1 MKRLFLLIT
10 LCLSLVSNSV
20 IAAGPLQLVTAGP
33 GNRIHGVDISKWQHP
48 YDKPINFVKMAK
60 TGVRFVMIKGSDS
73 QAPADLIAKKY
84 LIADRAAA
92 QAAGLYTGFYYFSYL
107 PDTTK
112 KAEIIADAKAQA
124 QKVIW
129 RLGEI
134 GGYTEQDLPV
144 ALDLETNCV
153 RKIDGICKKYASRS
167 QVSLWATTWL
177 AAVTEKTNRKPFI
190 YSFPNFL
197 QSAMVRSNELAQYPL
212 WIAAYGKH
220 PIEPANHPG
229 MKSVGCFAH
238 SWTKAD
244 CTADYQIWQYT
255 SCGKGS
261 KYGVA
266 SSRIDLNVFNGS
278 EEKFVA
284 LTKGIWQPDIVDLL
298 PYNET
303 TTVTLISSVSTLTTN
318 GAANF
323 VVDAVRPDGTPVVT
337 GSVRFVSAD
346 SLVKSGVQD
355 VIRSASGRWTL
366 KISGLQAGNY
376 VGFVEYFDESN
387 THASSLIPVM
397 FEVTQGPI
405 STPSPSPSPTK
416 KPAPQP
422 VDACTGQ
429 IRN

>member
-1 MKRLFLLIT
+1 M
-10 LCLSLVSNSV
+10 
-20 IAAGPLQLVTAGP
+20 ATA
-33 GNRIHGVDISKWQHP
+33 
-48 YDKPINFVKMAK
+48 
-60 TGVRFVMIKGSDS
+60 GVRFVIIKGADA
-73 QAPADLIAKKY
+73 QAPADVLAKKY

-129 RLGEI
+129 RLAEI

-153 RKIDGICKKYASRS
+153 RKIAGVCKKFANKD
-167 QVSLWATTWL
+167 QVSLWAKTWL
-177 AAVTEKTNRKPFI
+177 SEVTLKTNRRPFI
-190 YSFPNFL
+190 YSYPNFL
-197 QSAMVRSNELAQYPL
+197 QSAMARSKELAQYPL

-220 PIEPANHPG
+220 PAVATNHPG

-266 SSRIDLNVFNGS
+266 SSRIDLNVFSGN
-278 EEKFVA
+278 EDKFYA
-284 LTKGIWQPDIVDLL
+284 LTKGVWQPDVVDLL

-303 TTVTLISSVSTLTTN
+303 TTATLISSVTSITTN
-318 GAANF
+318 DVANF
-323 VVDAVRPDGTPVVT
+323 VVDAVRPNGTPVVT

-346 SLVKSGVQD
+346 SLVKAGVQD

-366 KISGLQAGNY
+366 KISGLLAGTY

-387 THASSLIPVM
+387 THASSVIPVM
-397 FEVTQGPI
+397 FEVTQGP
-405 STPSPSPSPTK
+405 TPSPKPSPTK
-416 KPAPQP
+416 KPVPQP
-422 VDACTGQ
+422 VDACAGQ

>member
-10 LCLSLVSNSV
+10 LCLSLVSNNV

-48 YDKPINFVKMAK
+48 HDKPINFEKMAK
-60 TGVRFVMIKGSDS
+60 AGVRFVIIKGSDS
-73 QAPADLIAKKY
+73 QVPADVLAKKY

-124 QKVIW
+124 QKTIW

-144 ALDLETNCV
+144 ALDLETNCI
-153 RKIDGICKKYASRS
+153 RLISGICKKYASRAN
-167 QVSLWATTWL
+167 VSLWAKTWL
-177 AAVTEKTNRKPFI
+177 AEVEAKTNRKPFV
-190 YSFPNFL
+190 YSYPSFL
-197 QSAMVRSNELAQYPL
+197 QNAMTRSSQLAKYPL
-212 WIAAYGKH
+212 WIAAYGKQ
-220 PIEPANHPG
+220 PAEPANHPG

-244 CTADYQIWQYT
+244 CRADYQIWQYT

-266 SSRIDLNVFNGS
+266 SSRIDLNVFSGS
-278 EEKFVA
+278 EDKFYA
-284 LTKGIWQPDIVDLL
+284 LTKGVWQPEAVDLL
-298 PYNET
+298 PFNEPT
-303 TTVTLISSVSTLTTN
+303 TAVLISSVTSITTN
-318 GAANF
+318 DSADF
-323 VVDAVRPDGTPVVT
+323 VVDAVRPNGTPVVT
-337 GSVRFVSAD
+337 GSVRFISAD
-346 SLVKSGVQD
+346 SLVKVGVQD

-366 KISGLQAGNY
+366 KMSALTAGTY
-376 VGFVEYFDESN
+376 VGFIEYFDESQ
-387 THASSLIPVM
+387 THASSVMPVM
-397 FEVTQGPI
+397 FEVTQG
-405 STPSPSPSPTK
+405 STPTPKPSPTK
-416 KPAPQP
+416 KPAPKP
-422 VDACTGQ
+422 VDVCAGQ

>member
-10 LCLSLVSNSV
+10 LCLSLVSNNV
-20 IAAGPLQLVTAGP
+20 IAVGPLQLVTAGP

-48 YDKPINFVKMAK
+48 YDKPINFAKMAK
-60 TGVRFVMIKGSDS
+60 AGVRFVIIKGSDS
-73 QAPADLIAKKY
+73 QAPADALAKKY
-84 LIADRAAA
+84 LIADRTAA

-124 QKVIW
+124 QKTIW

-153 RKIDGICKKYASRS
+153 RIISGVCKKYASRAN
-167 QVSLWATTWL
+167 VSLWAKTWL
-177 AAVTEKTNRKPFI
+177 AEVEAKTNRKPFV
-190 YSFPNFL
+190 YSYPSFL
-197 QSAMVRSNELAQYPL
+197 QNAMTRSTELAKYPL
-212 WIAAYGKH
+212 WIAAYGKQ
-220 PIEPANHPG
+220 PAEPANHPG

-244 CTADYQIWQYT
+244 CRADYQIWQYT

-266 SSRIDLNVFNGS
+266 SSRIDLNVFSGS
-278 EEKFVA
+278 EDKFYA
-284 LTKGIWQPDIVDLL
+284 LTKGVWQPEAVDLL
-298 PYNET
+298 PFNEPT
-303 TTVTLISSVSTLTTN
+303 TATLISSVTSITTN
-318 GAANF
+318 DSADF
-323 VVDAVRPDGTPVVT
+323 VVDAVRPNGTPVVT
-337 GSVRFVSAD
+337 GSVRFISAD
-346 SLVKSGVQD
+346 SLVKVGVQD

-366 KISGLQAGNY
+366 KISALTAGTY
-376 VGFVEYFDESN
+376 VGFIEYFDESQ
-387 THASSLIPVM
+387 THASSVMPVM
-397 FEVTQGPI
+397 FEVTQGP
-405 STPSPSPSPTK
+405 TPTPKPSPTK
-416 KPAPQP
+416 KPAPKP
-422 VDACTGQ
+422 VDACAGQ

>member
-10 LCLSLVSNSV
+10 LCLSLVSNNV

-48 YDKPINFVKMAK
+48 YDKPINFTKMASA
-60 TGVRFVMIKGSDS
+60 GVRFVMIKGSDS
-73 QAPADLIAKKY
+73 QAPADLVAKNY

-153 RKIDGICKKYASRS
+153 RKIGGICKKYASRAN
-167 QVSLWATTWL
+167 VTLWATTWL
-177 AAVTEKTNRKPFI
+177 ADVEAKTNRKPFI
-190 YSFPNFL
+190 YSYPNFL
-197 QSAMVRSNELAQYPL
+197 QSAMARSKVLAQYPL

-220 PIEPANHPG
+220 PAVATNVPG

-266 SSRIDLNVFNGS
+266 SSRIDLNVFSGS
-278 EEKFVA
+278 EEKFYA
-284 LTKGIWQPDIVDLL
+284 LTKGVWQPEPVDLL

-303 TTVTLISSVSTLTTN
+303 TSATLISSVSTLTTN
-318 GAANF
+318 DVANF
-323 VVDAVRPDGTPVVT
+323 VVDAVRPNGTPVVT
-337 GSVRFVSAD
+337 GSVRFISAD
-346 SLVKSGVQD
+346 SLMKAGVQD

-376 VGFVEYFDESN
+376 VGFIEYFDESN
-387 THASSLIPVM
+387 THSSADMPVM
-397 FEVTQGPI
+397 FEVTQGP
-405 STPSPSPSPTK
+405 TPLPKPSPSK
-416 KPAPQP
+416 KPVMQP
-422 VDACTGQ
+422 VDACAGQ

>member
-1 MKRLFLLIT
+1 LKRLFLLIT
-10 LCLSLVSNSV
+10 LCLSLVSNNV
-20 IAAGPLQLVTAGP
+20 IAAGPLQLVTTGP

-48 YDKPINFVKMAK
+48 YDKPINFAKMAK
-60 TGVRFVMIKGSDS
+60 AGVRFVIIKGSDS
-73 QAPADLIAKKY
+73 QAPADALAKKY

-124 QKVIW
+124 QKTIW

-153 RKIDGICKKYASRS
+153 RIISGVCKKYASRAN
-167 QVSLWATTWL
+167 VSLWAKTWL
-177 AAVTEKTNRKPFI
+177 AEVEAKTNRKPFV
-190 YSFPNFL
+190 YSYPSFL
-197 QSAMVRSNELAQYPL
+197 QNAMTRSTELAKYPL
-212 WIAAYGKH
+212 WIAAYGKQ
-220 PIEPANHPG
+220 PAEPANHPG

-244 CTADYQIWQYT
+244 CRADYQIWQYT

-266 SSRIDLNVFNGS
+266 SSRIDLNVFSGS
-278 EEKFVA
+278 EDKFYA
-284 LTKGIWQPDIVDLL
+284 LTKGVWQPEAVDLL
-298 PYNET
+298 PFNEPT
-303 TTVTLISSVSTLTTN
+303 TATLISSVTSITTN
-318 GAANF
+318 DSADF
-323 VVDAVRPDGTPVVT
+323 VVDAVRPNGTPVVT
-337 GSVRFVSAD
+337 GSVRFISAD
-346 SLVKSGVQD
+346 SLVKVGVQD

-366 KISGLQAGNY
+366 KISALTAGTY
-376 VGFVEYFDESN
+376 VGFIEYFDESQ
-387 THASSLIPVM
+387 THASSVMPVM
-397 FEVTQGPI
+397 FEVTQGP
-405 STPSPSPSPTK
+405 TPTPKPSPTK
-416 KPAPQP
+416 KPAPKP
-422 VDACTGQ
+422 VDACAGQ

>member
-1 MKRLFLLIT
+1 MKRLFILIT
-10 LCLSLVSNSV
+10 LCLSLVSNNV

-48 YDKPINFVKMAK
+48 YDKPINFEKMAK
-60 TGVRFVMIKGSDS
+60 AGVRFVMIKGSDS
-73 QAPADLIAKKY
+73 QAPADLTAKKY

-92 QAAGLYTGFYYFSYL
+92 QDAGLYTGFYYFSYL

-124 QKVIW
+124 QKTVW

-153 RKIDGICKKYASRS
+153 RIISGICKKYASRAN
-167 QVSLWATTWL
+167 VTLWAKTWL
-177 AAVTEKTNRKPFI
+177 DEVALKTNRKPFV
-190 YSFPNFL
+190 YSYPNFL
-197 QSAMVRSNELAQYPL
+197 QSAMARSTELAKYPL

-220 PIEPANHPG
+220 PAEPANHPG

-238 SWTKAD
+238 SWTKSD
-244 CTADYQIWQYT
+244 CRADYQIWQYT

-266 SSRIDLNVFNGS
+266 SSRIDLNVFSGS
-278 EEKFVA
+278 EEKFFA
-284 LTKGIWQPDIVDLL
+284 LTKGAWQPEALDLL
-298 PYNET
+298 PFNET
-303 TTVTLISSVSTLTTN
+303 TTAKLISSSSAITTN
-318 GAANF
+318 DSANF
-323 VVDAVRPDGTPVVT
+323 VIDAVRPNGTPVVT

-346 SLVKSGVQD
+346 SLAKVGTQD

-366 KISGLQAGNY
+366 KISGLVAGTY
-376 VGFVEYFDESN
+376 VGFVEYFDESQ
-387 THASSLIPVM
+387 THASVEMPVM
-397 FEVTQGPI
+397 FDVAQGP
-405 STPSPSPSPTK
+405 TPTPKPSPSK
-416 KPAPQP
+416 KPAPKP
-422 VDACTGQ
+422 VDACAGQ

>member
-10 LCLSLVSNSV
+10 LCLSLVSNNV

-48 YDKPINFVKMAK
+48 HDKPINFEKMANA
-60 TGVRFVMIKGSDS
+60 GVRFVIIKGSDS
-73 QAPADLIAKKY
+73 QAPADALAKKY

-124 QKVIW
+124 QKTIW

-153 RKIDGICKKYASRS
+153 RLISGICKKYASRAN
-167 QVSLWATTWL
+167 VSLWAKTWL
-177 AAVTEKTNRKPFI
+177 AEVEAKTNRKPFV
-190 YSFPNFL
+190 YSYPSFL
-197 QSAMVRSNELAQYPL
+197 QNAMTRSSQLAKYPL
-212 WIAAYGKH
+212 WIAAYGKQ
-220 PIEPANHPG
+220 PAEPANHPG

-244 CTADYQIWQYT
+244 CRADYQIWQYT

-266 SSRIDLNVFNGS
+266 SSRIDLNVFSGS
-278 EEKFVA
+278 EDKFYA
-284 LTKGIWQPDIVDLL
+284 LTKGVWQPEAVDLL
-298 PYNET
+298 PFNEPT
-303 TTVTLISSVSTLTTN
+303 TAVLISSVTSITTN
-318 GAANF
+318 DSADF
-323 VVDAVRPDGTPVVT
+323 VVDAVRPNGTPVVT
-337 GSVRFVSAD
+337 GSVRFISAD
-346 SLVKSGVQD
+346 SLVKVGVQD

-366 KISGLQAGNY
+366 KMSALTAGTY
-376 VGFVEYFDESN
+376 VGFIEYFDESQ
-387 THASSLIPVM
+387 THASSVMPVM
-397 FEVTQGPI
+397 FEVTQG
-405 STPSPSPSPTK
+405 STPTPKPSPTK
-416 KPAPQP
+416 KPAPKP
-422 VDACTGQ
+422 VDVCAGQ

>member
-10 LCLSLVSNSV
+10 LCLCLVSNNV

-48 YDKPINFVKMAK
+48 YDKPIDFAKMAK
-60 TGVRFVMIKGSDS
+60 AGIRFVMIKGSDS
-73 QAPADLIAKKY
+73 QAPADALAKKY

-112 KAEIIADAKAQA
+112 KAAIIADAKAQA
-124 QKVIW
+124 QKTIW

-153 RKIDGICKKYASRS
+153 RIISGLCKKYASKAN
-167 QVSLWATTWL
+167 VTLWAKTWL
-177 AAVTEKTNRKPFI
+177 AEVEAKTNRKPFV
-190 YSFPNFL
+190 YSYPNFL
-197 QSAMVRSNELAQYPL
+197 QSAMSRSTELAKYPL

-220 PIEPANHPG
+220 PAVPSNHPG

-238 SWTKAD
+238 SWTKSN
-244 CTADYQIWQYT
+244 CQADYQIWQYT

-266 SSRIDLNVFNGS
+266 SSRIDLNVFSSS
-278 EEKFVA
+278 EDKFYA
-284 LTKGIWQPDIVDLL
+284 LTKGIWQPEAIDLL
-298 PYNET
+298 PFNEP
-303 TTVTLISSVSTLTTN
+303 TTVALISSVTSITTN
-318 GAANF
+318 ESANF

-346 SLVKSGVQD
+346 SLVKAGVQD

-366 KISGLQAGNY
+366 KISGLSAGTY
-376 VGFVEYFDESN
+376 VGFVEYFDESQ
-387 THASSLIPVM
+387 THANSVIPVM
-397 FEVTQGPI
+397 FDVTQGPI
-405 STPSPSPSPTK
+405 PTPKLSPTK
-416 KPAPQP
+416 KPAPKP
-422 VDACTGQ
+422 VDACAGQ

>member
-10 LCLSLVSNSV
+10 LCLSLVSNNV

-48 YDKPINFVKMAK
+48 YDKPINFAKMAK
-60 TGVRFVMIKGSDS
+60 AGVRFVIIKGSDS
-73 QAPADLIAKKY
+73 QAPADALAKKY
-84 LIADRAAA
+84 LIADRTAA

-124 QKVIW
+124 QKTIW

-153 RKIDGICKKYASRS
+153 RIISGVCKKYASRAN
-167 QVSLWATTWL
+167 VSLWAKTWL
-177 AAVTEKTNRKPFI
+177 AEVEAKTNRKPFV
-190 YSFPNFL
+190 YSYPSFL
-197 QSAMVRSNELAQYPL
+197 QNAMTRSTELAKYPL
-212 WIAAYGKH
+212 WIAAYGKQ
-220 PIEPANHPG
+220 PAEPANHPG

-244 CTADYQIWQYT
+244 CRADYQIWQYT

-266 SSRIDLNVFNGS
+266 SSRIDLNVFSGS
-278 EEKFVA
+278 EDKFYA
-284 LTKGIWQPDIVDLL
+284 LTKGVWQPEAVDLL
-298 PYNET
+298 PFNEPT
-303 TTVTLISSVSTLTTN
+303 TATLISSVTSITTN
-318 GAANF
+318 DSADF
-323 VVDAVRPDGTPVVT
+323 VVDAVRPNGTPVVT
-337 GSVRFVSAD
+337 GSVRFISAD
-346 SLVKSGVQD
+346 SLVKVGVQD

-366 KISGLQAGNY
+366 KISALTAGTY
-376 VGFVEYFDESN
+376 VGFIEYFDESQ
-387 THASSLIPVM
+387 THASSVMPVM
-397 FEVTQGPI
+397 FEVTQGP
-405 STPSPSPSPTK
+405 TPTPKPSPTK
-416 KPAPQP
+416 KPAPKP
-422 VDACTGQ
+422 VDACAGQ

>member
-10 LCLSLVSNSV
+10 LCLCLSLVSTNV
-20 IAAGPLQLVTAGP
+20 IAATPLQLVAAGP

-48 YDKPINFVKMAK
+48 YDKPINFEKMAK
-60 TGVRFVMIKGSDS
+60 VGVRFVMIKGSDS
-73 QAPADLIAKKY
+73 QAPSDLIAKKY
-84 LIADRAAA
+84 LIADRTAA

-107 PDTTK
+107 PDTTV

-153 RKIDGICKKYASRS
+153 RKIASVCKKYASRS
-167 QVSLWATTWL
+167 QVSLWAKTWL
-177 AAVTEKTNRKPFI
+177 ATVTEKTNRKPFI

-197 QSAMVRSNELAQYPL
+197 QSAMSRSKELAQYPL

-220 PIEPANHPG
+220 PAEPANHPG
-229 MKSVGCFAH
+229 MKSVGCYAH
-238 SWTKAD
+238 SWTKSD
-244 CTADYQIWQYT
+244 CTANYQIWQYT

-266 SSRIDLNVFNGS
+266 SSRIDLNVFGGS
-278 EEKFVA
+278 EENFYT
-284 LTKGIWQPDIVDLL
+284 LTKGVWQPDAVDLL

-303 TTVTLISSVSTLTTN
+303 TTATLISGASTLTTN
-318 GAANF
+318 DSASF

-337 GSVRFVSAD
+337 GSVRFVAAD
-346 SLVKSGVQD
+346 SLVKAGVQD

-366 KISGLQAGNY
+366 KISGLLAGTQ

-387 THASSLIPVM
+387 THASSVIPVM

-405 STPSPSPSPTK
+405 PTPKPSPTN
-416 KPAPQP
+416 KPAPKP
-422 VDACTGQ
+422 VDACAGQ

>member
-10 LCLSLVSNSV
+10 LCLSLVSSNV

-48 YDKPINFVKMAK
+48 YDKPINFAKMAK
-60 TGVRFVMIKGSDS
+60 AGVRFVMIKGSDS
-73 QAPADLIAKKY
+73 QAPADAIAKKY

-92 QAAGLYTGFYYFSYL
+92 QVAGLYTGFYYFSYL

-112 KAEIIADAKAQA
+112 KAAIIADAKAQA
-124 QKVIW
+124 QKTIW

-153 RKIDGICKKYASRS
+153 RIISGVCKKYASKAN
-167 QVSLWATTWL
+167 VTLWAKTWL
-177 AAVTEKTNRKPFI
+177 AEVEAKTNRKPFV
-190 YSFPNFL
+190 YSYPNFL
-197 QSAMVRSNELAQYPL
+197 QSAMSRSTELAKYPL

-220 PIEPANHPG
+220 PAVPSNHPG

-238 SWTKAD
+238 SWTKSN
-244 CTADYQIWQYT
+244 CQADYQIWQYT

-266 SSRIDLNVFNGS
+266 SSRIDLNVFSGS
-278 EEKFVA
+278 EDKFYA
-284 LTKGIWQPDIVDLL
+284 LTKGIWQPEAIDLL
-298 PYNET
+298 PFNEPT
-303 TTVTLISSVSTLTTN
+303 TATLISSVTSLTTN
-318 GAANF
+318 ESANF

-346 SLVKSGVQD
+346 SLVKAGVQD

-366 KISGLQAGNY
+366 KISGLSAGPY
-376 VGFVEYFDESN
+376 VGFVEYFDESQ
-387 THASSLIPVM
+387 THANSVIPVM
-397 FEVTQGPI
+397 FDVTQGP
-405 STPSPSPSPTK
+405 TPTPKPSPTK
-416 KPAPQP
+416 KPAPKP
-422 VDACTGQ
+422 VDACAGQ

>member
-10 LCLSLVSNSV
+10 LCLSLVSNNV

-48 YDKPINFVKMAK
+48 YDKPINFEKMAK
-60 TGVRFVMIKGSDS
+60 AGVRFVIIKGSDS
-73 QAPADLIAKKY
+73 QAPADALAKKY

-124 QKVIW
+124 QKTIW

-144 ALDLETNCV
+144 ALDLENNCV
-153 RKIDGICKKYASRS
+153 RIISGICKKYASRAN
-167 QVSLWATTWL
+167 VSLWAKTWL
-177 AAVTEKTNRKPFI
+177 TEVEAKTNRKPFV
-190 YSFPNFL
+190 YSFPSFL
-197 QSAMVRSNELAQYPL
+197 QNAMTRSSQLAKYPL
-212 WIAAYGKH
+212 WIAAYGKQ
-220 PIEPANHPG
+220 PAEPANHPG

-244 CTADYQIWQYT
+244 CRADYQIWQYT

-266 SSRIDLNVFNGS
+266 SSRIDLNVFSGS
-278 EEKFVA
+278 EDRFYA
-284 LTKGIWQPDIVDLL
+284 LTKGVWQPEAVDLL
-298 PYNET
+298 PFNEPT
-303 TTVTLISSVSTLTTN
+303 TAVLISSVTSITTN
-318 GAANF
+318 DSADF
-323 VVDAVRPDGTPVVT
+323 VVDAVRPNGTPVVT
-337 GSVRFVSAD
+337 GSVRFISAD
-346 SLVKSGVQD
+346 SLVKVGVQD

-366 KISGLQAGNY
+366 KMSALTAGTY
-376 VGFVEYFDESN
+376 VGFIEYFDESQ
-387 THASSLIPVM
+387 THASSVMPVM
-397 FEVTQGPI
+397 FEVTQGP
-405 STPSPSPSPTK
+405 TPTPKPSPTK
-416 KPAPQP
+416 KPAPKP
-422 VDACTGQ
+422 VDACAGQ

>member
-1 MKRLFLLIT
+1 VKRIFLLIT
-10 LCLSLVSNSV
+10 LCLSLVSNNV

-48 YDKPINFVKMAK
+48 NDKPINFEKMAK
-60 TGVRFVMIKGSDS
+60 AGVRFVIIKGSDS
-73 QAPADLIAKKY
+73 QAPADALAKKY
-84 LIADRAAA
+84 LIADRTAA

-124 QKVIW
+124 QKTIW

-153 RKIDGICKKYASRS
+153 RLISGACKKYASRAN
-167 QVSLWATTWL
+167 VSLWAKTWL
-177 AAVTEKTNRKPFI
+177 AEVEAKTNRKPFV
-190 YSFPNFL
+190 YSYPSFL
-197 QSAMVRSNELAQYPL
+197 QNAMSRSSELAKYPL

-220 PIEPANHPG
+220 PAQPANHPG

-244 CTADYQIWQYT
+244 CRADYQIWQYT

-266 SSRIDLNVFNGS
+266 SSRIDLNVFSGS
-278 EEKFVA
+278 EDKFYA
-284 LTKGIWQPDIVDLL
+284 LTKGVWQPEAVDLL
-298 PYNET
+298 PFNEPT
-303 TTVTLISSVSTLTTN
+303 TAVLISSVSSITTN
-318 GAANF
+318 DSADF
-323 VVDAVRPDGTPVVT
+323 VVDAVRPNGTPVVT
-337 GSVRFVSAD
+337 GSVRFISAD
-346 SLVKSGVQD
+346 SLVKVGVQD

-366 KISGLQAGNY
+366 KISGLTAGTY
-376 VGFVEYFDESN
+376 VGFIEYFDESQ
-387 THASSLIPVM
+387 THASSVMPVM
-397 FEVTQGPI
+397 FEVTQGP
-405 STPSPSPSPTK
+405 TPTPKPSPTK
-416 KPAPQP
+416 KPAPKP
-422 VDACTGQ
+422 VDACAGQ

>member
-10 LCLSLVSNSV
+10 LCLSLVSNNV

-48 YDKPINFVKMAK
+48 YDKPINFAKMAK
-60 TGVRFVMIKGSDS
+60 AGVRFVIIKGSDS
-73 QAPADLIAKKY
+73 QAPADALAKKY
-84 LIADRAAA
+84 LIADRTAA

-124 QKVIW
+124 QKTIW

-153 RKIDGICKKYASRS
+153 RIISGVCKKYASRAN
-167 QVSLWATTWL
+167 VSLWAKTWL
-177 AAVTEKTNRKPFI
+177 AEVEAKTNRKPFV
-190 YSFPNFL
+190 YSYPSFL
-197 QSAMVRSNELAQYPL
+197 QNAMTRSTELAKYPL
-212 WIAAYGKH
+212 WIAAYGKQ
-220 PIEPANHPG
+220 PAEPANHPG

-244 CTADYQIWQYT
+244 CRADYQIWQYT

-266 SSRIDLNVFNGS
+266 SSRIDLNVFSGS
-278 EEKFVA
+278 EDKFYA
-284 LTKGIWQPDIVDLL
+284 LTKGVWQPEAVDLL
-298 PYNET
+298 PFNEPT
-303 TTVTLISSVSTLTTN
+303 TATLISSVTSITTN
-318 GAANF
+318 DSANF
-323 VVDAVRPDGTPVVT
+323 VVDAVRPNGTPVVT
-337 GSVRFVSAD
+337 GSVRFISAD
-346 SLVKSGVQD
+346 SLVKVGVQD

-366 KISGLQAGNY
+366 KISALTAGTY
-376 VGFVEYFDESN
+376 VGFIEYFDESQ
-387 THASSLIPVM
+387 THASSVMPVM
-397 FEVTQGPI
+397 FEVTQGP
-405 STPSPSPSPTK
+405 TPTPKPSPTK
-416 KPAPQP
+416 KPAPKP
-422 VDACTGQ
+422 VDACAGQ

>member
-10 LCLSLVSNSV
+10 LCLSLVSNNV
-20 IAAGPLQLVTAGP
+20 IAAGPLQLVTTGP

-48 YDKPINFVKMAK
+48 YDKPINFAKMAK
-60 TGVRFVMIKGSDS
+60 AGVRFVIIKGSDS
-73 QAPADLIAKKY
+73 QAPADALAKKY

-124 QKVIW
+124 QKTIW

-153 RKIDGICKKYASRS
+153 RIISGVCKKYASRAN
-167 QVSLWATTWL
+167 VSLWAKTWL
-177 AAVTEKTNRKPFI
+177 AEVEAKTNRKPFV
-190 YSFPNFL
+190 YSYPSFL
-197 QSAMVRSNELAQYPL
+197 QNAMTRSTELAKYPL
-212 WIAAYGKH
+212 WIAAYGKQ
-220 PIEPANHPG
+220 PAEPANHPG

-244 CTADYQIWQYT
+244 CRADYQIWQYT

-266 SSRIDLNVFNGS
+266 SSRIDLNVFSGS
-278 EEKFVA
+278 EDKFYA
-284 LTKGIWQPDIVDLL
+284 LTKGVWQPEAVDLL
-298 PYNET
+298 PFNEPT
-303 TTVTLISSVSTLTTN
+303 TATLISSVTSITTN
-318 GAANF
+318 DSADF
-323 VVDAVRPDGTPVVT
+323 VVDAVRPNGTPVVT
-337 GSVRFVSAD
+337 GSVRFISAD
-346 SLVKSGVQD
+346 SLVKVGVQD

-366 KISGLQAGNY
+366 KISALTAGTY
-376 VGFVEYFDESN
+376 VGFIEYFDESQ
-387 THASSLIPVM
+387 THASSVMPVM
-397 FEVTQGPI
+397 FEVTQGP
-405 STPSPSPSPTK
+405 TPTPKPSPTK
-416 KPAPQP
+416 KPAPKP
-422 VDACTGQ
+422 VDACAGQ

>member
-1 MKRLFLLIT
+1 LKRLFLLIT
-10 LCLSLVSNSV
+10 LCLSLVSNNV

-48 YDKPINFVKMAK
+48 HDKPINFEKMAK
-60 TGVRFVMIKGSDS
+60 AGVRFVIIKGSDS
-73 QAPADLIAKKY
+73 QVPADALAKKY

-124 QKVIW
+124 QKTIW

-153 RKIDGICKKYASRS
+153 RLISGICKKYASRAN
-167 QVSLWATTWL
+167 VSLWAKTWL
-177 AAVTEKTNRKPFI
+177 AEVEAKTNRKPFV
-190 YSFPNFL
+190 YSYPSFL
-197 QSAMVRSNELAQYPL
+197 QNAMTRSSQLAKYPL
-212 WIAAYGKH
+212 WIAAYGKQ
-220 PIEPANHPG
+220 PAEPANHPG

-244 CTADYQIWQYT
+244 CRADYQIWQYT

-266 SSRIDLNVFNGS
+266 SSRIDLNVFSGS
-278 EEKFVA
+278 EDKFYA
-284 LTKGIWQPDIVDLL
+284 LTKGVWQPEAVDLL
-298 PYNET
+298 PFNEPT
-303 TTVTLISSVSTLTTN
+303 TAVLISSVTSITTN
-318 GAANF
+318 DSADF
-323 VVDAVRPDGTPVVT
+323 VVDAVRPNGTPVVT
-337 GSVRFVSAD
+337 GSVRFISAD
-346 SLVKSGVQD
+346 SLVKVGVQD

-366 KISGLQAGNY
+366 KMSALTAGTY
-376 VGFVEYFDESN
+376 VGFIEYFDESQ
-387 THASSLIPVM
+387 THASSVMPVM
-397 FEVTQGPI
+397 FEVTQG
-405 STPSPSPSPTK
+405 STPTPKPSPTK
-416 KPAPQP
+416 KPAPKP
-422 VDACTGQ
+422 VDVCAGQ

>member
-1 MKRLFLLIT
+1 MKRLFILIT
-10 LCLSLVSNSV
+10 LCLSLVSNNV

-48 YDKPINFVKMAK
+48 YDKPINFEKMAK
-60 TGVRFVMIKGSDS
+60 AGVRFVMIKGSDS

-124 QKVIW
+124 QKTVW

-153 RKIDGICKKYASRS
+153 RIISGICKKYASRAN
-167 QVSLWATTWL
+167 VTLWAKTWL
-177 AAVTEKTNRKPFI
+177 EEVALKTNRKPFV
-190 YSFPNFL
+190 YSYPNFL
-197 QSAMVRSNELAQYPL
+197 QSAMARSTELAKYPL

-220 PIEPANHPG
+220 PAEPANHPG

-238 SWTKAD
+238 SWTKSD
-244 CTADYQIWQYT
+244 CRADYQIWQYT

-266 SSRIDLNVFNGS
+266 SSRIDLNVFSGS
-278 EEKFVA
+278 EEKFFA
-284 LTKGIWQPDIVDLL
+284 LTKGAWQPEALDLL
-298 PYNET
+298 PFNET
-303 TTVTLISSVSTLTTN
+303 TTAKLISSSSAITTN
-318 GAANF
+318 DSANF
-323 VVDAVRPDGTPVVT
+323 VIDAVRPNGTPVVT

-346 SLVKSGVQD
+346 SLAKVGTQD

-366 KISGLQAGNY
+366 KISGLAAGTY
-376 VGFVEYFDESN
+376 VGFVEYFDESQ
-387 THASSLIPVM
+387 THASVEMPVM
-397 FEVTQGPI
+397 FDVAQGP
-405 STPSPSPSPTK
+405 TPTPKPSPSK
-416 KPAPQP
+416 KPAPKP
-422 VDACTGQ
+422 VDACAGQ

>member
-10 LCLSLVSNSV
+10 LCLCLSLVSTNV

-48 YDKPINFVKMAK
+48 YDKPINFEKMAK
-60 TGVRFVMIKGSDS
+60 AGVRFVMIKGADS
-73 QAPADLIAKKY
+73 QPLADATAKKY
-84 LIADRAAA
+84 LIADRDAAH
-92 QAAGLYTGFYYFSYL
+92 AAGLYTGFYYFSYL
-107 PDTTK
+107 PDTTV

-153 RKIDGICKKYASRS
+153 RKIAGICKKYASRS
-167 QVSLWATTWL
+167 QVSLWAKTWL
-177 AAVTEKTNRKPFI
+177 ATVTEKTNRKPFI
-190 YSFPNFL
+190 YSYPNFL
-197 QSAMVRSNELAQYPL
+197 QSAMSRSKELAQYPL

-220 PIEPANHPG
+220 PAEPTNHPG
-229 MKSVGCFAH
+229 MKSVGCYAH
-238 SWTKAD
+238 SWTKSD

-266 SSRIDLNVFNGS
+266 SSRIDLNVFGGS
-278 EEKFVA
+278 EEKFYA
-284 LTKGIWQPDIVDLL
+284 LTKGVWQPDAVDLL

-303 TTVTLISSVSTLTTN
+303 TTATLILGASTLTTN
-318 GAANF
+318 DSADF
-323 VVDAVRPDGTPVVT
+323 IVDAVRPDGTPVVT

-346 SLVKSGVQD
+346 SLIKVGVQD

-366 KISGLQAGNY
+366 KISGLEAGSY

-387 THASSLIPVM
+387 THASSVIPVM
-397 FEVTQGPI
+397 FEVTQGP
-405 STPSPSPSPTK
+405 TPTPKPSPTK

-422 VDACTGQ
+422 VDACAGQ